1 MNDSDENGQKAFAP
15 HLEEAVSVSSDDG
28 IHEDTLVQID
38 ARETGIEASAKE
50 LADHGTSTGE
60 QFNTVIGYGQ
70 RLRAERLKRGLSVG
84 EVARR
89 LRLSIQQVN
98 ALEEEDYSKLPS
110 GTFLR
115 GFVRNYGNLLQLD
128 TNSLLRLLTQSA
140 PLIAHQG
147 SVRQVKMT
155 PLVSPKRA
163 GSTRG
168 VLLSAMILIL
178 ALLGYGVYQSGDRGQ
193 ESVIEHDIDANASFD
208 SQAENGQVTM
218 ELLLPQA
225 PPVPSRSMSGM
236 GPSEKSSSGIAPA
249 PAMSTVAEPDVAE
262 VIESNEKILHF
273 IFSKESW
280 VEIKDSNRKV
290 IFVKT
295 NAKGT
300 EQVIKGIPPLY
311 LVIGNAAG
319 VNLTYNGKPV
329 DLTPYTRKNDDV
341 ARFSLE

>member
-1 MNDSDENGQKAFAP
+1 MNDGSKNGLEAFDI
-15 HLEEAVSVSSDDG
+15 HLEGAISSDG
-28 IHEDTLVQID
+28 GVRESTLVQID
-38 ARETGIEASAKE
+38 GREASIEATSKKLAGHGASA
-50 LADHGTSTGE
+50 GE
-60 QFNTVIGYGQ
+60 EFNAVIGYGQ
-70 RLRAERLKRGLSVG
+70 RLRAERLRRGLSVG

-89 LRLSIQQVN
+89 LRLSTQQIN

-115 GFVRNYGNLLQLD
+115 GFVRNYGSLLQLD

-140 PLIAHQG
+140 PLLAHQG
-147 SVRQVKMT
+147 PARQVKTT
-155 PLVSPKRA
+155 PLVSSKRA
-163 GSTRG
+163 GGVRG
-168 VLLSAMILIL
+168 VLLSAIVLIL
-178 ALLGYGVYQSGDRGQ
+178 TLLGYGVYQSGDWGQ
-193 ESVIEHDIDANASFD
+193 ESVMEHDIDANASFD

-218 ELLLPQA
+218 ELLLPQT
-225 PPVPSRSMSGM
+225 PSVLSRGM
-236 GPSEKSSSGIAPA
+236 GPSEKSPSGIVPA
-249 PAMSTVAEPDVAE
+249 PVVSAVAGSAVTE
-262 VIESNEKILHF
+262 VIESNEKTLHF

-300 EQVIKGIPPLY
+300 EQVIKGMPPLY
-311 LVIGNAAG
+311 LVIGNATG

-329 DLTPYTRKNDDV
+329 DLAPYTRRNDDV